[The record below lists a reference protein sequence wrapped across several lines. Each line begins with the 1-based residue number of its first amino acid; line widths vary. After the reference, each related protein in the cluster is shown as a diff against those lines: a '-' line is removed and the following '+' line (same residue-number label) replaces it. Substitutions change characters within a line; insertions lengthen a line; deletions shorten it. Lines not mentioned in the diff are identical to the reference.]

1 MISQEDKDYI
11 EYIHARRKSYIKPD
25 VKRIVRIYNTVMP
38 DGKHRFF
45 PLKDTICACN
55 LRPYLKLLY
64 QKLKKL
70 KDVKTEDA
78 PAIEDVKEDVKT
90 IVEDRPKPRK
100 KKKVSKTK
108 N

>member
-1 MISQEDKDYI
+1 MISQEDIDYI
-11 EYIHARRKSYIKPD
+11 EYIYAKRKSYIKPD

-45 PLKDTICACN
+45 PLKDSICSCN

-64 QKLKKL
+64 QKLQKL
-70 KDVKTEDA
+70 KDAKEDA
-78 PAIEDVKEDVKT
+78 PAIEDAKEDAKED
-90 IVEDRPKPRK
+90 VEDRPKPRK